1 MIKEREKYKILL
13 FSLLLLT
20 LILGFLL
27 ISIGRVK
34 ISFSEVVSVI
44 LMNDKE
50 SLLYNVI
57 VNLRLYRVLVSM
69 IIGAS
74 LAISGTIY
82 QSLFNN
88 KIVSPDILGVSSGAS
103 VGACLAILLSLSN
116 IMINIFAFIFGIL
129 SVVICLLIAYKISF
143 GSNIVLILSGIAV
156 SGFMSSMIGLLKFL
170 ADNEFKLSEMTFWL
184 LGDLSKV
191 GKNEFFTILSIFIIC
206 FMVALT
212 LSWRLDIISL
222 GKKESI
228 ILGNN
233 YDLFLI
239 IYIVIA
245 TILTTTSVA
254 MCGIISWVGLTIPNI
269 VRLLIGNN
277 NRNVLP
283 LSALSGALFLSI
295 ADTFARTISP
305 SEIPLSVVT
314 GIVGTPV
321 FIIILFKRKEQ
332 VGQ

>member
-13 FSLLLLT
+13 FSLLFLT

-50 SLLYNVI
+50 SLSYNVI

-103 VGACLAILLSLSN
+103 VGACLAILLSLSSL
-116 IMINIFAFIFGIL
+116 MINIFAFVFGII
-129 SVVICLLIAYKISF
+129 SVGICLLIAYKISF

-156 SGFMSSMIGLLKFL
+156 SGFMSSMVGLLKFL

-191 GKNEFFTILSIFIIC
+191 GKNEFIAILPIFIIC

-269 VRLLIGNN
+269 VRLLMGNN

-283 LSALSGALFLSI
+283 ISALLGSLFLSI

-305 SEIPLSVVT
+305 SEIPLSVIT

-321 FIIILFKRKEQ
+321 FIIILFKRKKQ
-332 VGQ
+332 VD

>member
-50 SLLYNVI
+50 SLSYNVI

-74 LAISGTIY
+74 LAISGSIY

-103 VGACLAILLSLSN
+103 VGACLAILLSLSS

-129 SVVICLLIAYKISF
+129 SVVICLLIAYKISS

-191 GKNEFFTILSIFIIC
+191 GRKEFVIILPIFIIC
-206 FMVALT
+206 FVITLM

-269 VRLLIGNN
+269 VRLLMGNN

-283 LSALSGALFLSI
+283 ISALLGSLFLSI

-305 SEIPLSVVT
+305 SEIPLSVIT

>member
-1 MIKEREKYKILL
+1 MINERKKYKVLLYILL
-13 FSLLLLT
+13 LSIILLS
-20 LILGFLL
+20 FLL

-34 ISFSEVVSVI
+34 LPFGEVVNVL

-50 SLLYNVI
+50 SLSYNVI

-69 IIGAS
+69 VIGAS
-74 LAISGTIY
+74 LAISGSIY
-82 QSLFNN
+82 QSIFNN
-88 KIVSPDILGVSSGAS
+88 KLVSPDILGVSSGAS
-103 VGACLAILLSLSN
+103 VGACLAILLSLSSF
-116 IMINIFAFIFGIL
+116 MVNIFAFTFGII
-129 SVVICLLIAYKISF
+129 SVGACLLIAYKISF

-156 SGFMSSMIGLLKFL
+156 SGFMSSMVGLLKFL

-191 GKNEFFTILSIFIIC
+191 GKNEFIIIFPIFIVC
-206 FMVALT
+206 FIVSLT

-222 GKKESI
+222 GKKEST

-233 YDLFLI
+233 YSIFLI
-239 IYIVIA
+239 IYIIIA

-254 MCGIISWVGLTIPNI
+254 MCGIISWVGLIIPNI
-269 VRLLIGNN
+269 VRLLIDNN

-283 LSALSGALFLSI
+283 ITALLGAIFLSI

-305 SEIPLSVVT
+305 SEIPLSVIT

-321 FIIILFKRKEQ
+321 FIIILFKRKKQIE
-332 VGQ
+332 

>member
-1 MIKEREKYKILL
+1 MINESKKFKILL
-13 FSLLLLT
+13 YSLIIFI
-20 LILGFLL
+20 LISNFLL

-34 ISFSEVVSVI
+34 ISFSEVISVI

-50 SLLYNVI
+50 SLSYNVI

-103 VGACLAILLSLSN
+103 VGACLAILLSLSSL
-116 IMINIFAFIFGIL
+116 MINIFAFVFGII
-129 SVVICLLIAYKISF
+129 SVGICLLIAYKISF

-156 SGFMSSMIGLLKFL
+156 SGFMSSMVGLLKFL

-191 GKNEFFTILSIFIIC
+191 GKNEFLTILPVFIIC

-269 VRLLIGNN
+269 VRLLMGNN

-283 LSALSGALFLSI
+283 ISALLGSLFLSI

-305 SEIPLSVVT
+305 SEIPLSVIT

-321 FIIILFKRKEQ
+321 FIIILFKRKKQ
-332 VGQ
+332 VE

>member
-1 MIKEREKYKILL
+1 MINERKKYKVLLYILL
-13 FSLLLLT
+13 LSIILLS
-20 LILGFLL
+20 FLL

-34 ISFSEVVSVI
+34 LPFGEVVNV
-44 LMNDKE
+44 LLTNDKE
-50 SLLYNVI
+50 SLSYNVI

-69 IIGAS
+69 VIGAS
-74 LAISGTIY
+74 LAISGSIY
-82 QSLFNN
+82 QSIFNN
-88 KIVSPDILGVSSGAS
+88 KLVSPDILGVSSGAS
-103 VGACLAILLSLSN
+103 VGACLAILLSLSSF
-116 IMINIFAFIFGIL
+116 MVNIFAFTFGII
-129 SVVICLLIAYKISF
+129 SVGACLLIAYKISF

-156 SGFMSSMIGLLKFL
+156 SGFMSSIVGLLKFL

-191 GKNEFFTILSIFIIC
+191 GRNELVIILPIFIIC
-206 FMVALT
+206 FIVALT

-233 YDLFLI
+233 YNIFLI
-239 IYIVIA
+239 IYITIA

-254 MCGIISWVGLTIPNI
+254 MCGIISWVGLIIPNI

-283 LSALSGALFLSI
+283 ITALLGAIFLSI

-305 SEIPLSVVT
+305 SEIPLSVIT

-321 FIIILFKRKEQ
+321 FVIILFKRKKQ
-332 VGQ
+332 VE